1 MLENKKTQNGIHYS
15 RFIASWVNAG
25 GTDWGEYFAK
35 WLAENGCTEED
46 IHAIQEMRMTGKLEL
61 EVGAKQFMKANSM
74 RAFYKELYDID
85 IEEES

>member
-1 MLENKKTQNGIHYS
+1 MFDNKKTQNGIHYS
-15 RFIASWVNAG
+15 RFIASWANAG
-25 GTDWGEYFAK
+25 GTDWDEYFAK

-46 IHAIQEMRMTGKLEL
+46 IRAIQEMQMTGKLEL
-61 EVGAKQFMKANSM
+61 EVSAKKFMKANDI